1 MDIVSHQAKFFIHV
15 KSISVV
21 ENHASVTKKKTFT
34 AVVANPP
41 LISSEDCPAS
51 NKGGSIAIQVELL
64 GRLASLKEY

>member
-21 ENHASVTKKKTFT
+21 ENHASVTKKKKIFA

-51 NKGGSIAIQVELL
+51 IKGGSIAIQVE
-64 GRLASLKEY
+64 